1 MLKIQKI
8 IKIKKNK
15 SVVFKSPNEIKSIEN
30 CVNEIL
36 NCKIIY
42 IKRDYLGLLKSRAL
56 DLKIREKGKDIDKY
70 FQRVLF
76 TRYLENIKSTYQRI
90 NVLQKISKE
99 IIYLFFRKK

>member
-8 IKIKKNK
+8 KKIKKIK

-56 DLKIREKGKDIDKY
+56 DLKNKRKGK
-70 FQRVLF
+70 
-76 TRYLENIKSTYQRI
+76 RY
-90 NVLQKISKE
+90 
-99 IIYLFFRKK
+99 